1 MKNNK
6 KRSIIG
12 LIVVLIAIAAC
23 AYVAIAGVG
32 KSRQG
37 SAGNIK
43 LGLDLAGGVSITYEA
58 ATENPSAADM
68 ADTVYK
74 LQRRVEVYS
83 TDAEV
88 YQEGSNRITV
98 EIPGEFDAEAVLEN
112 LGNPGSVGF
121 YEEASEDSTAETE
134 AETDTETESESDV
147 TDGMNQ
153 VLSGE
158 DIADA
163 QAVSSQDTYGN
174 STYAVRLILTD
185 EGATKFKEAT
195 ARNIGSRIYII
206 YDGEIISYPTVN
218 ETISGGEA
226 TITGDFDYTTANSLA
241 TTIRLGTLSLEL
253 KEVRSNVV
261 GAKLGEQAVTSS
273 LQAGAIGIVLVILF
287 MIVVYLVPGFA
298 SGIALI
304 LYVLMMLC
312 FLNALD
318 ITLTLPGIAGIILS
332 IGMAVDANVII
343 FARIREELAA
353 EKELA
358 VAIKTGFSKATSAI
372 LDGNITTLIAA
383 TVLYF
388 KGSGTI
394 KGFATTL
401 ALGIILSM
409 FTALVITRVVLSG
422 LNALGLNKEK
432 LYGKTKVRKTINFT
446 GKRVIFYVISLAII
460 LLGVIMMGVKESG
473 GEGMLNYSLEFTGGT
488 SMTVALNENI
498 DVTGEAGD
506 TLRTLIEEKVQVND
520 IQLQNVAES
529 NDIIIKTPV
538 LDSEQRAT
546 LKDALTEQYGVEET
560 SITEESISAVISD
573 EMKSDAT
580 LAVVIAAICIL
591 IYIWIRFKDV
601 KVGLSAIIAL
611 LHDILIVLTVY
622 AVIRIPVGNT
632 FIACMLT
639 IVGYSI
645 NATIVVFDRIRENRS
660 TMKADLAEIVNT
672 SITQTL
678 NRSINTTITTF
689 ITIFV
694 LYLMGV
700 TSIKEFALPLMAG
713 IICGAY
719 SSVCIAGTL
728 WYTLKGKA
736 KNS

>member
-23 AYVAIAGVG
+23 AYVAIVGVG

-353 EKELA
+353 ERELA

-383 TVLYF
+383 AVLYF

-409 FTALVITRVVLSG
+409 FTALVVTRVVLSG

-432 LYGKTKVRKTINFT
+432 LYGKTKVKKTINFT

-460 LLGVIMMGVKESG
+460 LLGVIMMGVKGSG

-645 NATIVVFDRIRENRS
+645 NATIVIFDRIRENRS

>member
-134 AETDTETESESDV
+134 AEADTETESESDV

>member
-1 MKNNK
+1 MKKNN

-12 LIVVLIAIAAC
+12 LIAVFIAIAAC
-23 AYVAIAGVG
+23 AYVVIAGVG

-58 ATENPSAADM
+58 ADGNPSAEDM

-83 TDAEV
+83 MDAEV
-88 YQEGSNRITV
+88 YQEGVDRITV
-98 EIPGEFDAEAVLEN
+98 EIPGQFDAEAVLEN

-121 YEEASEDSTAETE
+121 YEKATEETAAETE
-134 AETDTETESESDV
+134 ITD
-147 TDGMNQ
+147 DGLAQ

-158 DIADA
+158 DVADA
-163 QAVSSQDTYGN
+163 QAVSSQDDYGN
-174 STYAVRLILTD
+174 TTYSVRLRLTD
-185 EGATKFKEAT
+185 EGATKFEEAT
-195 ARNIGSRIYII
+195 TRNIGSSIYIM
-206 YDGEIISYPTVN
+206 YDGEIISQPTVN

-226 TITGDFDYTTANSLA
+226 YITGDFDYTTANSLA

-253 KEVRSNVV
+253 EEIRSNVV

-273 LQAGAIGIVLVILF
+273 LMAGAIGLILVIIF
-287 MIVVYLVPGFA
+287 MAVVYLVPGFA

-304 LYVLMMLC
+304 LYVLVMLC

-353 EKELA
+353 GRELKI
-358 VAIKTGFSKATSAI
+358 AIKTGFSKATSAI

-383 TVLYF
+383 AVLYL
-388 KGSGTI
+388 KGTGSI

-409 FTALVITRVVLSG
+409 FTALVVTRVVLYG

-432 LYGKTKVRKTINFT
+432 LYGKAKTRKTINFT
-446 GKRVIFYVISLAII
+446 GKRLIYYIISLAVI
-460 LLGVIMMGVKESG
+460 LLGIITMGVKSSG
-473 GEGMLNYSLEFTGGT
+473 GEGILNYSLEFTGGT
-488 SMTVALNENI
+488 SMTVTLNENI

-506 TLRTLIEEKVQVND
+506 TLRTLIEEKTGVND
-520 IQLQNVAES
+520 IQLQNVADS
-529 NDIIIKTPV
+529 NDIIIKMPV
-538 LDSEQRAT
+538 LDSEQRSA
-546 LKDALTEQYGVEET
+546 LKGALTEQYAIEEN
-560 SITEESISAVISD
+560 SITEESISAVVSD
-573 EMKSDAT
+573 EMKNDA
-580 LAVVIAAICIL
+580 VISVIIAAICIL
-591 IYIWIRFKDV
+591 IYIWIRFKDMR
-601 KVGLSAIIAL
+601 VGLSAIIAL
-611 LHDILIVLTVY
+611 LHDVLVVLTVY

-645 NATIVVFDRIRENRS
+645 NATIVIFDRIRENRQ
-660 TMKADLAEIVNT
+660 TMVKADLAEIVNV

-678 NRSINTTITTF
+678 GRSINTTITTF
-689 ITIFV
+689 ITVFV

-700 TSIKEFALPLMAG
+700 SSIKEFALPLMAG

-728 WYTLKGKA
+728 WYTIKGKVKA
-736 KNS
+736 GE

>member
-12 LIVVLIAIAAC
+12 LIAVLIAIAAC

-32 KSRQG
+32 EKRQG
-37 SAGNIK
+37 SAGNIRQ
-43 LGLDLAGGVSITYEA
+43 GLDLAGGVSITYEA
-58 ATENPSAADM
+58 VDENPSAEDM

-88 YQEGSNRITV
+88 YQEGPNRITV

-121 YEEASEDSTAETE
+121 YEYVAKDSKASDTKSEEAQNALS
-134 AETDTETESESDV
+134 
-147 TDGMNQ
+147 Q

-158 DIADA
+158 DIANA
-163 QAVSSQDTYGN
+163 QAVSSQDDYGK
-174 STYAVRLILTD
+174 STYSVRLRLTE
-185 EGATKFKEAT
+185 EGAKKFEEAT
-195 ARNIGSRIYII
+195 ARNIGSAIYIV
-206 YDGEIISYPTVN
+206 YDGKIISQPKVN

-226 TITGDFDYTTANSLA
+226 YITGDFDYTTANSLA

-253 KEVRSNVV
+253 QEIRSNVV
-261 GAKLGEQAVTSS
+261 GAKLGEQALTSS
-273 LQAGAIGIVLVILF
+273 LQAGAIGLILVILF
-287 MIVVYLVPGFA
+287 MTIVYLVPGFA

-318 ITLTLPGIAGIILS
+318 VTLTLPGIAGIILS

-343 FARIREELAA
+343 FARIREELSAGR
-353 EKELA
+353 ELKP
-358 VAIKTGFSKATSAI
+358 AIKTGFSKATSAI
-372 LDGNITTLIAA
+372 LDGNITTLIGAA
-383 TVLYF
+383 VLYL
-388 KGSGTI
+388 KGSGGV

-401 ALGIILSM
+401 ALGIVLSM
-409 FTALVITRVVLSG
+409 FTALVVTRVVLYG

-432 LYGKTKVRKTINFT
+432 FYGKAKAIKTINFT
-446 GKRVIFYVISLAII
+446 GKRVIFYVISLAVI
-460 LLGVIMMGVKESG
+460 LSGVIMMGVKGSG
-473 GEGMLNYSLEFTGGT
+473 GEGMLNYGLEFTGGT
-488 SMTVALNENI
+488 SMTVTLNENI

-506 TLRTLIEEKVQVND
+506 ALRALIEEKTQVKD
-520 IQLQNVAES
+520 IQLQNVTDS
-529 NDIIIKTPV
+529 NDVIIKTPV
-538 LDSEQRAT
+538 LDSEQRSA
-546 LKDALTEQYGVEET
+546 LKEALTEQYGLEENA
-560 SITEESISAVISD
+560 ITEESISAVVSD
-573 EMKSDAT
+573 EMKRDAIIS
-580 LAVVIAAICIL
+580 VILAAICIL

-601 KVGLSAIIAL
+601 KIGLSAIIAL
-611 LHDILIVLTVY
+611 LHDVLVVLTVY

-639 IVGYSI
+639 IIGYSI
-645 NATIVVFDRIRENRS
+645 NATIVIFDRIRENRRAMQKS
-660 TMKADLAEIVNT
+660 DIAEIVNV
-672 SITQTL
+672 SISQTL
-678 NRSINTTITTF
+678 SRSINTTITTF
-689 ITIFV
+689 ISIFV

-728 WYTLKGKA
+728 WYTIKGKG